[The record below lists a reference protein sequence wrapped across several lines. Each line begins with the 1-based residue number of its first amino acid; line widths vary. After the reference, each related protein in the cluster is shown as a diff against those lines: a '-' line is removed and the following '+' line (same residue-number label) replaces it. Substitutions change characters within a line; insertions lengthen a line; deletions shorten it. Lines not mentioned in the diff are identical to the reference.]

1 MATILDSKQKSILK
15 TLAHR
20 LHPTVYIGKNGVID
34 SVLADANVQLEAKE
48 LVKCSILRSSPV
60 SASDT
65 ALELAFKLK
74 AELISC
80 LGNKIVLYRKSNKKG
95 VRHIEF

>member
-1 MATILDSKQKSILK
+1 M
-15 TLAHR
+15 AHR

-48 LVKCSILRSSPV
+48 LVKCSILRSSP
-60 SASDT
+60 ANAKDT
-65 ALELAFKLK
+65 ALELTFKLK